1 LKKFL
6 ETSEKLTNDRSFCIF
21 AATTNLTGDTM
32 RSNKIHNEDLF
43 TNAAN
48 ENFKKHIKT
57 QSKKAL
63 EIIKSKVDWDALAT
77 PLAAKIEQSKH
88 PKSPAGRSS
97 FPLVMIIR
105 CFILQRIYGL
115 SDPRLE
121 EEIADRRSF
130 QMFLDLT
137 SADSIPDETTI
148 CRYRELFARLGL
160 DKEMFK
166 LYKRQLEANG
176 LIIGKGTIVDA
187 TIKQAQAKPK
197 SKRDADA
204 GFTKKR
210 GKNYY
215 GYKGHIGSDAD
226 TNVIHSVEFTPAN
239 VHDSTVFDDLIT
251 GKEQAIFGDKGY
263 ANKKRKKDLRA
274 KGVYCGILDKGYRN
288 RPLSFKQKKRNKK
301 LSTVRNA
308 VERPFAFMKHVLS
321 DDRCSYYD
329 QDRNRFEFMMS
340 VMVYNMRCA
349 ITQTT

>member
-1 LKKFL
+1 
-6 ETSEKLTNDRSFCIF
+6 
-21 AATTNLTGDTM
+21 M
-32 RSNKIHNEDLF
+32 RSNKIHNVDLF
-43 TNAAN
+43 THAAN

-63 EIIKSKVDWDALAT
+63 EIIKAKVDWNALAA
-77 PLAAKIEQSKH
+77 PLAAKIEQSKQ
-88 PKSPAGRSS
+88 PKSPAGRNS
-97 FPLVMIIR
+97 FSLILIIR
-105 CFILQRIYGL
+105 CFILQHIYGL

-160 DKEMFK
+160 DKELFRLFK
-166 LYKRQLEANG
+166 KQLKACG
-176 LIIGKGTIVDA
+176 LIVGKGTLVDA
-187 TIKQAQAKPK
+187 TIKQAQATPS

-204 GFTKKR
+204 KFTKKR
-210 GKNYY
+210 GKSYY

-251 GKEQAIFGDKGY
+251 GEEKAVFADKGY
-263 ANKKRKKDLRA
+263 AQKKRKKELRSQ
-274 KGVYCGILDKGYRN
+274 GVFCGILDKGWRN
-288 RPLSFKQKKRNKK
+288 RPLSPKQKKRNKK

-308 VERPFAFMKHVLS
+308 VERPFAFMKHVLGY
-321 DDRCSYYD
+321 DRCSYYD
-329 QDRNRFEFMMS
+329 EERNRFEFIMS
-340 VMVYNMRCA
+340 AVVYNMRCLV
-349 ITQTT
+349 TQTA